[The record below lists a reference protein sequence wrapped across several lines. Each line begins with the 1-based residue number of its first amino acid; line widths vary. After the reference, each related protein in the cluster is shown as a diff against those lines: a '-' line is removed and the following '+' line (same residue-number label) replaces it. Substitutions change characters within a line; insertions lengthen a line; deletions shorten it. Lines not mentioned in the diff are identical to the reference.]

1 MDPTTKGAI
10 IGAAATAI
18 GAVIAWLG
26 ARAQAKAAL
35 KAVQVQVRAQR
46 LDGLWQ
52 MRRAAYADFLDTIE
66 AIRTQIGLTI
76 GHTRHQGRASSVDE
90 LLEAR
95 ERLLSRTADMYHKCT
110 LLSLSVTA
118 AEAAS
123 ARRFTNTV
131 DGVLRD
137 LDAWIAA
144 ASSTSPE
151 EPELSQ
157 RLDRGLGALRDTI
170 DRFIEDARSY
180 LQTVQDLTTETGTA
194 RPTQLGF
201 NR

>member
-10 IGAAATAI
+10 IGACATAI

-46 LDGLWQ
+46 MDGLWQ

-76 GHTRHQGRASSVDE
+76 GHANHQGGGSSAAE
-90 LLEAR
+90 LLDAR
-95 ERLLSRTADMYHKCT
+95 ERLLGSTSDMYHKCT

-131 DGVLRD
+131 DGVIRD
-137 LDAWIAA
+137 LDAWIVAVGSGSA
-144 ASSTSPE
+144 EQA
-151 EPELSQ
+151 ELSQ
-157 RLDRGLGALRDTI
+157 RLDRGLRSLRDTI
-170 DRFIEDARSY
+170 DRFIEDGRSY
-180 LQTVQDLTTETGTA
+180 LQTVHDLTAGTGMGRLTGSNPS
-194 RPTQLGF
+194 R
-201 NR
+201 